1 MLPTCRLRDLR
12 PLLLGSALA
21 VGLGLGT
28 TAAQAQDVDFSA
40 MSPEQQ
46 ADFEQAIRAY
56 LLENPEVI
64 YEAIQVLEARR
75 EQEQVAAE
83 EELVAQY
90 LGALHDT
97 SYSWEGGNPEGD
109 ITVVE
114 FLDYRCGFCK
124 RAHPAVKE
132 VLERDPNIRLIVRE
146 FPILGPNSVV
156 AGRMAMAAYRLNAD
170 LYSALSDELMAFQ
183 GDLTETMAYRI
194 AGQVGYD
201 IAELKELAGSDEIA
215 TEIDKNY
222 QLAEVLGI
230 QGTPTFII
238 GSRIVRGFLPAETF
252 LAAVEEERSSAAN

>member
-1 MLPTCRLRDLR
+1 MILRNAVTRGLAAAGIAGALFAAPVAAPAQE
-12 PLLLGSALA
+12 PL
-21 VGLGLGT
+21 
-28 TAAQAQDVDFSA
+28 DFAA
-40 MSPEQQ
+40 MSPEQE
-46 ADFEQAIRAY
+46 AAFGEAIRSY

-64 YEAIQVLEARR
+64 YEAIQVLEERR
-75 EQEQVAAE
+75 ETEQLTAE
-83 EELVAQY
+83 GELVSQY

-97 SYSWEGGNPEGD
+97 SYSWEGGNPDGD

-132 VLERDPNIRLIVRE
+132 VLEKDPNVRLIVRE

-156 AGRMAMAAYRLNAD
+156 ASRMAMAAYRLDAE
-170 LYSALSDELMAFQ
+170 LYPELNDALMTFQ

-201 IAELKELAGSDEIA
+201 IGELKDLASTDEIA
-215 TEIDKNY
+215 AEIDKNY
-222 QLAEVLGI
+222 QLADVLGI

-238 GSRIVRGFLPAETF
+238 GDRIVRGFLPADRF
-252 LAAVEEERSSAAN
+252 LAAIEEERRTAAN